1 MRRGD
6 RFRIK
11 DGDELWLLGPASSIG
26 KHRFSSGLQG
36 GGKEEGI
43 HADRGQGLDGEDVFP
58 LLVELLDGGSHVL
71 STHFHS
77 RSSNTLPFI

>member
-1 MRRGD
+1 MGMSCGSWAPPLRLENTDFHLVCRG
-6 RFRIK
+6 
-11 DGDELWLLGPASSIG
+11 
-26 KHRFSSGLQG
+26 G

-43 HADRGQGLDGEDVFP
+43 HADRGQGLDGEDIFP